1 MLTKY
6 CYIIPNI
13 VTIYNIFTKNIKIK
27 YYIILYNIIKGN
39 DNEGVYFIFVTF
51 VRVCHRTDSE

>member
-27 YYIILYNIIKGN
+27 YYIIL
-39 DNEGVYFIFVTF
+39 
-51 VRVCHRTDSE
+51 